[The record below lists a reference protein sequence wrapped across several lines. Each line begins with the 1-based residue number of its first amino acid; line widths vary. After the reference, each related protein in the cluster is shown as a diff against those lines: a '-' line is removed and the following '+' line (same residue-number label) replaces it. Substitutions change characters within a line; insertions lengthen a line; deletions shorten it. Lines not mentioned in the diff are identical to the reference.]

1 MFWSFLKVAQGWVL
15 NCICCIFARKIMSLL
30 KSEEYITETAN
41 GVEVYMEYMKSSFI
55 NKNITDFKELMWNII
70 F

>member
-1 MFWSFLKVAQGWVL
+1 
-15 NCICCIFARKIMSLL
+15 MSLL

-55 NKNITDFKELMWNII
+55 NKNITDFKELM
-70 F
+70 